1 MSYDK
6 LWQSDKTEWD
16 NRQKACDV
24 CNGSICRSPFKG
36 YKLEIRYKNG
46 DSRAKIYNVPCRY
59 HEKWNPEAYKKED
72 EE

>member
-16 NRQKACDV
+16 LRQKACKY

-36 YKLEIRYKNG
+36 YKLEMRYTKG
-46 DSRAKIYNVPCRY
+46 DARAKISNVPCKY
-59 HEKWNPEAYKKED
+59 HEKWNPKE
-72 EE
+72 EVK